1 VTSPV
6 YTIRSLRANLRAA
19 IAGVRDTGLPAIIAE
34 RGERPVAVLVDYATW
49 VAQQSGCSAEAP
61 MAVSAERVVA
71 PRQTAGQQE
80 ARPSAG
86 RAQPAQQD
94 ATVGPTGWG
103 SQSTPR
109 GPETGEQTV
118 LPAGW
123 RAATSGWGG

>member
-1 VTSPV
+1 MTAPV

-34 RGERPVAVLVDYATW
+34 RGERPVAVLVDYASW
-49 VAQQSGCSAEAP
+49 AALQGGCSTEMAP
-61 MAVSAERVVA
+61 AVSAERDVA
-71 PRQTAGQQE
+71 SRQTAGQQE

-86 RAQPAQQD
+86 RAQLAQQD
-94 ATVGPTGWG
+94 ACDGTTGWG

-109 GPETGEQTV
+109 GPETDEPAAI
-118 LPAGW
+118 PAGW

>member
-1 VTSPV
+1 V

-19 IAGVRDTGLPAIIAE
+19 IAAVRESRAPAIIAE
-34 RGERPVAVLVDYATW
+34 RGERPVAVLVDYASW
-49 VAQQSGCSAEAP
+49 AALQGGCSTEVAP
-61 MAVSAERVVA
+61 AVSAERVVA
-71 PRQTAGQQE
+71 SRQTAGDQE
-80 ARPSAG
+80 SRSSAG

-94 ATVGPTGWG
+94 ATVGTTGWG

-109 GPETGEQTV
+109 GPEMGEQTV